1 MREAHFEYTT
11 RNNYNMQNN
20 DNPSGPGKEQDAL
33 YSACQSLMQWN
44 AKYPSKAYTDY
55 KIAVAA
61 DKELAVIIQSI
72 GIAMNIRE
80 SYAASRQQGYSLER
94 VSEIAAKYFTFAA
107 RTLWNEC
114 GVDKATFNEWSKTPE
129 GKALLSERSMPVG
142 AQTATDIL
150 KEAWVNAN
158 PGADIS
164 IFEENVKEDDEVQ
177 FVLAAMDNYLAA
189 LGRSPWVVYN
199 GDNSSRKT
207 LPFPGKTVYIKYQS
221 FAGLWEREIGDRNHI
236 INLYENGWQEI
247 YWFAD
252 ESAAP

>member
-1 MREAHFEYTT
+1 ME
-11 RNNYNMQNN
+11 NNQPAGRKRIPGESELIAELEKLNLPPAQMTLIIHGWYKAMQ
-20 DNPSGPGKEQDAL
+20 
-33 YSACQSLMQWN
+33 
-44 AKYPSKAYTDY
+44 
-55 KIAVAA
+55 
-61 DKELAVIIQSI
+61 
-72 GIAMNIRE
+72 
-80 SYAASRQQGYSLER
+80 SYAASTQQGYSLEHVQR
-94 VSEIAAKYFTFAA
+94 ISDAFKEWYHKNYLDASFP
-107 RTLWNEC
+107 L
-114 GVDKATFNEWSKTPE
+114 TFNWWATETPE
-129 GKALLSERSMPVG
+129 GKSLLGERSQPVG
-142 AQTATDIL
+142 VQTATEIL

-221 FAGLWEREIGDRNHI
+221 VMGLWEREIGDRNHI

-252 ESAAP
+252 ESAPAVQGR